1 MIIDAFTYFNEA
13 DILEFRLKLL
23 WDYVDKFVIVE
34 ADHTFSGEK
43 KEFNYI
49 LESTRFEW
57 AKTKII
63 FFGLNVDA
71 TTLDLSNPPASYDPL
86 HDCWSIEKQQ
96 RSAIVQACRGF
107 SDEDMLI
114 MGDVDE
120 IPSREVIEHL
130 GKSLGHD
137 AVVCRQLFFYYNLTN
152 LRKEN
157 WHGTIFTKLGN
168 ARKIGTQALRDQ
180 RNSLPFVYPG
190 GVHMSYFGGNKA
202 IKKKIES
209 FSHQEYNTDEF
220 KDEAHINIC
229 LDTGADIFKRDIGSQ
244 KVGQDFFPE
253 YFSKLAQNYPQWG
266 L

>member
-34 ADHTFSGEK
+34 ADHTFSGK
-43 KEFNYI
+43 IKLFN
-49 LESTRFEW
+49 LDGDRFAW
-57 AKTKII
+57 AKEKIVYHQFLTPRI
-63 FFGLNVDA
+63 WSGDE
-71 TTLDLSNPPASYDPL
+71 PPTIYDPT
-86 HDCWSIEKQQ
+86 HPCWYVEKDQ
-96 RSAIVQACRGF
+96 RNAIIDACKGF

-114 MGDVDE
+114 IGDVDE

-180 RNSLPFVYPG
+180 RNSLPFVCPG
-190 GVHMSYFGGNKA
+190 GVHMSYFGGNEA
-202 IKKKIES
+202 IRKKIES

-220 KDEAHINIC
+220 KDGAHINIC

-244 KVGQDFFPE
+244 KVGPDFFPE
-253 YFSKLAQNYPQWG
+253 YFSKLAKNYPQWG